1 MLSKLKKDLAE
12 ITSVPVYAV
21 IKPEED
27 IEETYIE
34 YRIISDK
41 DSDFAGN
48 KNLTEIYTIQID
60 IFSFY
65 DYVELA
71 RTVKNILKA
80 KGYIYIQGDG
90 DLYEQD
96 TKLYHKAM
104 RFKYSM
110 FI

>member
-12 ITSVPVYAV
+12 ITSVPVYAF

-34 YRIISDK
+34 YRIISDI
-41 DSDFAGN
+41 DADFAGN

-90 DLYEQD
+90 DLYEPD

-110 FI
+110 LI

>member
-12 ITSVPVYAV
+12 ITSVPVYAF

-34 YRIISDK
+34 YRIISDI
-41 DSDFAGN
+41 DADFAGN

-60 IFSFY
+60 IFSYY
-65 DYVELA
+65 DYIELA
-71 RTVKNILKA
+71 KTIKNILKA
-80 KGYIYIQGDG
+80 KGYVYIQGDG
-90 DLYEQD
+90 DLYEPD
-96 TKLYHKAM
+96 PKLYHKAM

>member
-12 ITSVPVYAV
+12 ITSVPIYAF
-21 IKPEED
+21 IKPEEEIKD
-27 IEETYIE
+27 TYIE
-34 YRIISDK
+34 YRIISDI
-41 DSDFAGN
+41 DADFAGN

-60 IFSFY
+60 IFSYY
-65 DYVELA
+65 DYIELA
-71 RTVKNILKA
+71 KTIKNILKA
-80 KGYIYIQGDG
+80 KGYVYIQGDG
-90 DLYEQD
+90 DLYEPD